1 MKKLLL
7 VLLIS
12 LVCCSTQQIEK
23 DLVVISF
30 DNDQEAQDS
39 VEYTMCLK
47 IIEEPEF
54 LDYVKQL
61 IEEGEYP
68 EDSDLEETALS
79 VCLSVSQSS
88 EPFKTASTNFIP
100 KARAG
105 QLRLY
110 TCPIKKEL
118 EPSPYLPPPDLLVP
132 ENELILKSKG
142 KVIGIL
148 KALKVLV
155 DTVIDAVVDFIN
167 KVSEILHPSE
177 APQ

>member
-12 LVCCSTQQIEK
+12 LACYSIQQIEK
-23 DLVVISF
+23 VPVVTSF

-47 IIEEPEF
+47 IIEDQEF
-54 LDYVKQL
+54 LEYVRQL

-88 EPFKTASTNFIP
+88 EPFKTASTNLVP

-105 QLRLY
+105 KLRLY
-110 TCPIKKEL
+110 VCPIKKEL
-118 EPSPYLPPPDLLVP
+118 EPTPYLPPPDFVVP
-132 ENELILKSKG
+132 EKEIVLKSKE
-142 KVIGIL
+142 KVIKIL
-148 KALKVLV
+148 KAIKKLV
-155 DTVIDAVVDFIN
+155 DTVIDAVVEFIEE
-167 KVSEILHPSE
+167 VF
-177 APQ
+177 